1 MPIDLP
7 VILLVAVVALVV
19 ASTVARRAGEHA
31 DRVAGRRPVVHAAR
45 GGPVGAVIDLVDQSV
60 AAYSL
65 RRRLGLSTRT
75 RSQRRA
81 EEARAALVA
90 KADEIRRQ
98 RTGAAPHAR
107 PTHLVVAGRLSETQ
121 GATHLPPARQPSTL
135 PYELM
140 AAGVGFLLVVGIV
153 VAIAPRGT
161 GDVLSATGNP
171 PASAPVVPSPTSS
184 QTSPVEPAPS

>member
-121 GATHLPPARQPSTL
+121 GAHLPPARQPSTL

-171 PASAPVVPSPTSS
+171 PASAPVMPSPTSS